1 MPNIQKRGEQS
12 FLLTVDAGFQGKK
25 RIRRTRTIKIED
37 KALLR
42 TTKRLNEHLEKEWYK
57 FKTEIEV
64 GEYISPEKMTIAQF
78 LPDWEKKYAENH
90 LSESTLTV
98 YLDHIE
104 NHIKPVFG
112 DKRLDQV
119 LPIHVVNFLSDLKRT
134 NGEEMAISTQQY
146 VYRVLRNIFSRA
158 VEWKIIKNN
167 PVAAVK
173 KPKEIKKK
181 KEPNVYD
188 ENEVSKLFEA
198 VHNQPFHWRIFIT
211 LALAAGLRRGELL
224 GLEWSHINLKEGTIH
239 IQQTLGRGRD
249 GRPILKEPKS
259 TTSDR
264 IITLSNSVIQELKL
278 YQAECFKER
287 DNVVDLFKEEEHD
300 FVFRNED
307 GSHFYPT
314 TPTTWWRRFIDKIN
328 DGNENPIR
336 YIRLHDLRHT
346 SATLLINQG
355 VHAKIISERLGHAD
369 IRITMDTYGHALR
382 SADQEAANKL
392 DNLFKKSL

>member
-12 FLLTVDAGFQGKK
+12 FLLAVDIGFKGKK

-37 KALLR
+37 KSLLR
-42 TTKRLNEHLEKEWYK
+42 TTKRLQEHLEKEWYK

-64 GEYISPEKMTIAQF
+64 GEYISPEKMTVSQF
-78 LPDWEKKYAENH
+78 IPDWEKKYAEKH
-90 LSESTLTV
+90 LSESTLDV
-98 YLDHIE
+98 YIRHIE
-104 NHIKPVFG
+104 NHIKPTFG

-119 LPIHVVNFLSDLKRT
+119 LPIHVVNFLSELGDKELSVGT
-134 NGEEMAISTQQY
+134 IQY
-146 VYRVLRNIFSRA
+146 IYRVLRNIFSRA
-158 VEWKIIKNN
+158 VEWKIIKDN
-167 PVAAVK
+167 PVAAVR
-173 KPKEIKKK
+173 KPKETKKK
-181 KEPNVYD
+181 KEPSVYD
-188 ENEVSKLFEA
+188 ENEVAKLFES
-198 VHNQPFHWRIFIT
+198 VHDEPFHWRMFIT

-224 GLEWSHINLKEGTIH
+224 GLEWSHINFKDGTIH

-249 GRPILKEPKS
+249 GRAVLKEPKS
-259 TTSDR
+259 ATSDR
-264 IITLSNSVIQELKL
+264 IISLSNSVIEELKV
-278 YQAECFKER
+278 YQAESFKER
-287 DNVVDLFKEEEHD
+287 DNVVDLFKEKEHD
-300 FVFRNED
+300 FLFRNED
-307 GSHFYPT
+307 GTHFYPT